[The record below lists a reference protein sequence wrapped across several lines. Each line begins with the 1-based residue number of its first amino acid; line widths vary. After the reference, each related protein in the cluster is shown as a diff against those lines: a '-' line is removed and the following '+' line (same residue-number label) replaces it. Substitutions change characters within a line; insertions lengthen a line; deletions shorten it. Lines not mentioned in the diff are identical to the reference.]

1 MIATPAFARHARAH
15 PKPAS
20 AQQDNSQP
28 SIRDMGD
35 AVPASDASK
44 LPSTE
49 QQYQTLQKQLE
60 ANRPAVAAAKVK
72 SAQLASQAKALRT
85 QLIVTAARVQQ
96 LESDKITLDARIVSL
111 AAEEQ
116 SLSAGFANDRVAV
129 SRLLAILERL
139 QHDMPPIVVLKSDDA
154 LGAVHTAMLMGASL
168 PRVYG
173 AAAALA
179 RRIDALR
186 DTRKEL
192 VERRAESAKNA
203 AQLTVARNQL
213 DQLLATKQAAA
224 SEAENQYGNLQ
235 NRLDTIAEQASDL
248 QALLARVSELRRT
261 PARQNVVVVAAENGG
276 FEGMLAKG
284 ALLRPVAGTF
294 AQGGVEGVGGG
305 EAPGITFLTDSGAHV
320 VTPAD
325 GQVLFAGP
333 YHKTGQVLILE
344 TAGGY
349 DLVLA
354 GLNRVAVRPGDQLLA
369 GEPLGTMPDTA
380 QPRLYFELRYKGKG
394 ASPAPWLAGESR
406 KKS

>member
-1 MIATPAFARHARAH
+1 
-15 PKPAS
+15 
-20 AQQDNSQP
+20 
-28 SIRDMGD
+28 MGD
-35 AVPASDASK
+35 AVPESAAGK

-49 QQYQTLQKQLE
+49 QQYQTLQKQIE
-60 ANRPAVAAAKVK
+60 ANKPAVEAAKK
-72 SAQLASQAKALRT
+72 ESAALTAQAQALRS
-85 QLIVTAARVQQ
+85 QLIATASRVQT
-96 LESDKITLDARIVSL
+96 LESEKITLDAQIVQL
-111 AAEEQ
+111 TADEQ
-116 SLSAGFANDRVAV
+116 SLSAGFARDRVQV

-139 QHDMPPIVVLKSDDA
+139 QHDMPPVVVLKPDDA
-154 LGAVHTAMLMGASL
+154 LGAVHSAMLLGASL

-186 DTRKEL
+186 ATRLAL
-192 VERRAESAKNA
+192 VERRAESARNA
-203 AQLTVARNQL
+203 AQLSVARNQL
-213 DQLLATKQAAA
+213 DQLLATKQAQAA
-224 SEAENQYGNLQ
+224 QAQ
-235 NRLDTIAEQASDL
+235 NRYGTLQGKLDAVAGQASDL
-248 QALLARVSELRRT
+248 QALIARVQQLRRT
-261 PARQNVVVVAAENGG
+261 PAQQNVVVVAAQNGG
-276 FEGMLAKG
+276 FEGMLAKD

-294 AQGGVEGVGGG
+294 VKGGVEGVGGPD
-305 EAPGITFLTDSGAHV
+305 APGVTFQTESEAHV

-354 GLNRVAVRPGDQLLA
+354 GLDRVAVRPGDQLLA
-369 GEPLGTMPDTA
+369 GEPLGTMPGTA

>member
-1 MIATPAFARHARAH
+1 
-15 PKPAS
+15 
-20 AQQDNSQP
+20 
-28 SIRDMGD
+28 MGD

-49 QQYQTLQKQLE
+49 QQYKTLQKQLE
-60 ANRPAVAAAKVK
+60 ANKPAVEAARAK
-72 SAQLASQAKALRT
+72 SAALTAQARALRT
-85 QLIVTAARVQQ
+85 QLIATAARVQQ
-96 LESDKITLDARIVSL
+96 LENEKITLDAQIVKL
-111 AAEEQ
+111 AADEQ
-116 SLSAGFANDRVAV
+116 SLSAGFARDRVAV

-139 QHDMPPIVVLKSDDA
+139 QHDMPPVVVLKPDDA
-154 LGAVHTAMLMGASL
+154 LGAVHSAMLLGASL

-192 VERRAESAKNA
+192 VQRRADSVRNA

-213 DQLLATKQAAA
+213 DQLLATKQGEA
-224 SEAENQYGNLQ
+224 SEAQSLYGNLQ
-235 NRLDTIAEQASDL
+235 TKLDTIAGQASDL

-261 PARQNVVVVAAENGG
+261 PAQQNVVVVAAENGG

-284 ALLRPVAGTF
+284 ALLRPVAGNF
-294 AQGGVEGVGGG
+294 EKGGMEGVGGG
-305 EAPGITFLTDSGAHV
+305 EAPGVTFLTDSGAHV

-344 TAGGY
+344 MADGY

-354 GLNRVAVRPGDQLLA
+354 GLDRVAVRPGDQLLA
-369 GEPLGTMPDTA
+369 GEPLGTMPQTA
-380 QPRLYFELRYKGKG
+380 QPKLYFELRYKGKG
-394 ASPAPWLAGESR
+394 ANPAPWLAGESR